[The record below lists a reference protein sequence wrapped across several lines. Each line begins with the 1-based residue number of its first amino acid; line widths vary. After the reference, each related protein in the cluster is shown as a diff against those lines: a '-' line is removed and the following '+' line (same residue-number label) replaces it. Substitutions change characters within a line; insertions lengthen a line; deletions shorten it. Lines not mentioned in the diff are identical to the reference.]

1 MPVPSSTLTDAQRV
15 TRLAPSPT
23 GALHLGNA
31 RTFVITWALARQRG
45 WRCVLR
51 IEDLDGPRV
60 KPGAAEGIMQTLG
73 WLGLDWDG
81 PVLIQSADV
90 TPYAEA
96 MRLLA
101 RGPDDGRGLGMGGLV
116 YPTTRSRQ
124 PGTDS
129 PASAPQA
136 GAHEARF
143 DASMRPPD
151 WATPREFTSSTPPPL
166 PGGIAMS
173 AGATAW
179 RLAVPDDGSA
189 LVRFVDQFAG
199 PQAIDP
205 SASVG
210 DFVVWTKQGVPA
222 YQLAV
227 VIDDARQIAGPGLVG
242 ITDVI
247 RGDDLL
253 DSAARQQLVL
263 AALRSVGEP
272 HALAARP
279 IRYTHLPLVLGPD
292 GRRLAKRHG
301 DTRVDRYRT
310 LGVPPQRVIGLL
322 AFWSGILARREP
334 LTLAEFVARLDFSQV
349 PTSPVTCTQE
359 DEQWLVHG

>member
-1 MPVPSSTLTDAQRV
+1 MTVLSSTLTDAQRV

-45 WRCVLR
+45 WRCLLR

-60 KPGAAEGIMQTLG
+60 RPGAAEGIMQTLG

-81 PVLIQSADV
+81 PVLIQSADM
-90 TPYAEA
+90 TPYVQA

-101 RGPDDGRGLGMGGLV
+101 RGPKDAGVSGESGPWLGGLV

-124 PGTDS
+124 TPADS

-143 DASMRPPD
+143 DASMRPLD
-151 WATPREFTSSTPPPL
+151 WATPREFVH
-166 PGGIAMS
+166 GG
-173 AGATAW
+173 GATSEAAAAW
-179 RLAVPDDGSA
+179 RFAVPDDGSA
-189 LVRFVDQFAG
+189 LVQFVDQFAG

-205 SASVG
+205 SRSVG

-227 VIDDARQIAGPGLVG
+227 VIDDARQPWGAAGGSDAGRGV
-242 ITDVI
+242 TDVI

-253 DSAARQQLVL
+253 DSAARQQLL
-263 AALRSVGEP
+263 IAALRRVGEP
-272 HALAARP
+272 HVLGASPHP

-301 DTRVDRYRT
+301 DTRVDRFRA
-310 LGVPPQRVIGLL
+310 LGVPVERLIGLL
-322 AFWSGILARREP
+322 A
-334 LTLAEFVARLDFSQV
+334 
-349 PTSPVTCTQE
+349 
-359 DEQWLVHG
+359 